1 MAKVALPGWH
11 PASTSP
17 FDDERVVGTT
27 AAASPY
33 CRQTL
38 DQILRAFMEFELKF
52 RIHPAVVIFVM
63 KVALIIFGG

>member
-11 PASTSP
+11 PASTGP

-38 DQILRAFMEFELKF
+38 VQILRAFMKFELKF
-52 RIHPAVVIFVM
+52 RIHPSVLVFAM
-63 KVALIIFGG
+63 QVALIIFGG